1 MSWVLIT
8 TSIVTAV
15 AVLIYT
21 VFAGLQWWA
30 IRKQGDYAS
39 RQVEKMQEQLD
50 AIQEQGRIMGES
62 LTETRKIVTQ
72 NERAVTAAERTA
84 EIAHEGERA
93 HVGVIGLKI
102 DALVVGQS
110 PTLSITWCNAGKTPA
125 WHFLSCPLLSL
136 GNEKQSGASYYMKR
150 DIRDVEASLIP
161 AGKDVTV
168 SYLMSDLKITQESLA
183 DIESGRQRLFACV
196 YALYVDF
203 QGQRQTFETFAVYE
217 TDTGAFTDCYDDYQS
232 GAKPN

>member
-1 MSWVLIT
+1 
-8 TSIVTAV
+8 
-15 AVLIYT
+15 
-21 VFAGLQWWA
+21 
-30 IRKQGDYAS
+30 
-39 RQVEKMQEQLD
+39 
-50 AIQEQGRIMGES
+50 
-62 LTETRKIVTQ
+62 
-72 NERAVTAAERTA
+72 
-84 EIAHEGERA
+84 
-93 HVGVIGLKI
+93 
-102 DALVVGQS
+102 
-110 PTLSITWCNAGKTPA
+110 
-125 WHFLSCPLLSL
+125 
-136 GNEKQSGASYYMKR
+136 MKG